1 MSGHT
6 VLVADDSQLV
16 RVMLRRQLEARG
28 LRVEEATDGHEA
40 VERCRSL
47 RPDVVLLDVEM
58 PGLDGHS
65 ALRRLRDE
73 DETRDIPVVF
83 LTARTSTE
91 DVVTGL
97 QLGAHDYLRKP
108 FEPSELIAR
117 VSAALRVKSL
127 QDELRQRNTQLDT
140 VSRTDALT
148 GVHNRRHL
156 EERLEEMLSAGRRRG
171 EPVAVLIVDVD
182 HFKSINDTFGHAAGD
197 AVLRLVVERMK
208 GSVRRE
214 DVVGRWGGE
223 EFLVL
228 GASTDGAAAGRLAE
242 RVRGAVCADPMTVDG
257 DGGEGVTVTVSV
269 GCAAGIESAET
280 LLRRSD
286 VALYRAKAQG
296 RDRVVVADAPV
307 P

>member
-1 MSGHT
+1 MSGRT
-6 VLVADDSQLV
+6 VLVADDSRLV

-28 LRVEEATDGHEA
+28 LRVEEAADGDEA

-65 ALRRLRDE
+65 TLRRLRDE

-83 LTARTSTE
+83 LTARTSTQ

-127 QDELRQRNTQLDT
+127 QDKLRERNAQLEMA
-140 VSRTDALT
+140 SRTDALT

-156 EERLEEMLSAGRRRG
+156 EERLEEMLSAGRRHAQ
-171 EPVAVLIVDVD
+171 PVAVLIVDVD
-182 HFKSINDTFGHAAGD
+182 HFKSINDSFGHATGD
-197 AVLRLVVERMK
+197 VVLRLIVARMAC
-208 GSVRRE
+208 SVRRE

-228 GASTDGAAAGRLAE
+228 GASTDGASAGALGE
-242 RVRGAVCADPMTVDG
+242 RVRVAVGAAPVTIG
-257 DGGEGVTVTVSV
+257 GGEGVTVTVSV
-269 GCAAGIESAET
+269 GCAAGIEPAET
-280 LLRRSD
+280 LLRRAD
-286 VALYRAKAQG
+286 MALYEAKAQG
-296 RDRVVVADAPV
+296 RNRVVVADTRV
-307 P
+307 S

>member
-1 MSGHT
+1 MSGRT
-6 VLVADDSQLV
+6 VLVADDSRLV

-28 LRVEEATDGHEA
+28 LRVEEAADGDEA

-65 ALRRLRDE
+65 TLRRLRDE

-83 LTARTSTE
+83 LTARTSTQ

-127 QDELRQRNTQLDT
+127 QDKLRERNAQLEMA
-140 VSRTDALT
+140 SRTDALT

-156 EERLEEMLSAGRRRG
+156 EERLEEMLSAGRRHAQ
-171 EPVAVLIVDVD
+171 PVAVLIVDVD
-182 HFKSINDTFGHAAGD
+182 HFKSINDSFGHATGD
-197 AVLRLVVERMK
+197 VVLRLIVARMAC
-208 GSVRRE
+208 SVRRE

-228 GASTDGAAAGRLAE
+228 GASTDGASAGALGE
-242 RVRGAVCADPMTVDG
+242 RVRVAVGAAPVTI
-257 DGGEGVTVTVSV
+257 GGAEGVTVTVSV
-269 GCAAGIESAET
+269 GCAAGIEPAET
-280 LLRRSD
+280 LLRRAD
-286 VALYRAKAQG
+286 MALYEAKAQG
-296 RDRVVVADAPV
+296 RNRVVVADTRV
-307 P
+307 S